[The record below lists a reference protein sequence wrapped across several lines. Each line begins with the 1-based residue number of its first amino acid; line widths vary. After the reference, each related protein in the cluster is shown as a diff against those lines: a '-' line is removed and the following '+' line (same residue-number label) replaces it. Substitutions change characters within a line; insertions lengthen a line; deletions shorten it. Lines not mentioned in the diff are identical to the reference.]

1 MSISKIMSA
10 TVQWSI
16 ETFRDQYEKGL
27 LLKPRIQRK
36 KRWDLHKMNK
46 YIGFI
51 QTYKNAVMPFLISE
65 VILEGVKK
73 YYIFDGNN
81 RSNTILDFYESP
93 LSFELVALPASF
105 SKEMKLKL
113 KTFSLE
119 KLLDRKLT
127 FHKVCREMEIKV
139 EDLTNV
145 STLEDDWQTMIED
158 LDALK
163 FGDIKLD
170 MTIFSHLTT
179 EQMCHIYESINEGG
193 VKLSKQELL
202 ASSTSRMLFTKTTLH
217 SFDELKHLIET
228 QYYEDMNSTEKLKIV
243 EDSKG
248 SLNLFEVLVAFQYK
262 LHVMY
267 PYCIPEP
274 CSFSKETDL
283 DMVFRLYKYIT
294 RMEFDKAPSPAI
306 LNTFL
311 NQIETACKIID
322 TIYTQYFN
330 PNIPCN
336 EIKKY
341 LKVQKNVA
349 ILLIVYVIDAT
360 IHSISLKLIQSNL
373 SRVILYHELMSTYKE
388 KEGIRTK
395 LSLPPDF
402 IRYEAGGL
410 FVQNQVQKI
419 QASHTFE
426 FVPTKEQLEV
436 LLKDRCQ
443 EDLEE
448 GVEKAKRRPLTKA
461 QAIALSV
468 FYGTQIPSIKM
479 KDPQNKDHIV
489 PYSTTC
495 SLGPYDIH
503 RLGNLQLISES
514 LNKSRG
520 AKPITDAWIEEKGLI
535 YQFYPKESEYG
546 TICDHKVIKDL
557 EAYNAMCSSREAKYM
572 ELILA
577 TL

>member
-1 MSISKIMSA
+1 MSSTI
-10 TVQWSI
+10 QWSI

-36 KRWDLHKMNK
+36 KRWDLEKMNK

-51 QTYKNAVMPFLISE
+51 QTYKNAVMPFLMSE

-93 LSFELVALPASF
+93 LSFELVGLPASF

-202 ASSTSRMLFTKTTLH
+202 ASSTSRILFTKTTLH

-248 SLNLFEVLVAFQYK
+248 TLNL
-262 LHVMY
+262 
-267 PYCIPEP
+267 
-274 CSFSKETDL
+274 
-283 DMVFRLYKYIT
+283 
-294 RMEFDKAPSPAI
+294 
-306 LNTFL
+306 
-311 NQIETACKIID
+311 
-322 TIYTQYFN
+322 
-330 PNIPCN
+330 
-336 EIKKY
+336 
-341 LKVQKNVA
+341 
-349 ILLIVYVIDAT
+349 
-360 IHSISLKLIQSNL
+360 
-373 SRVILYHELMSTYKE
+373 
-388 KEGIRTK
+388 
-395 LSLPPDF
+395 
-402 IRYEAGGL
+402 
-410 FVQNQVQKI
+410 
-419 QASHTFE
+419 
-426 FVPTKEQLEV
+426 
-436 LLKDRCQ
+436 
-443 EDLEE
+443 
-448 GVEKAKRRPLTKA
+448 
-461 QAIALSV
+461 
-468 FYGTQIPSIKM
+468 
-479 KDPQNKDHIV
+479 
-489 PYSTTC
+489 
-495 SLGPYDIH
+495 
-503 RLGNLQLISES
+503 
-514 LNKSRG
+514 
-520 AKPITDAWIEEKGLI
+520 
-535 YQFYPKESEYG
+535 
-546 TICDHKVIKDL
+546 
-557 EAYNAMCSSREAKYM
+557 
-572 ELILA
+572 
-577 TL
+577 